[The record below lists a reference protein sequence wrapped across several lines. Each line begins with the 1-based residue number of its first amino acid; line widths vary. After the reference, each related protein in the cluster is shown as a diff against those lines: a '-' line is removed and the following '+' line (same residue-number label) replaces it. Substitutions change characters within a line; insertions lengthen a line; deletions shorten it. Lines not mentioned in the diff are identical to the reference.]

1 MIKSSSKIEL
11 LFDFSSN
18 VINDNLNGWRTKIR
32 SLAC

>member
-1 MIKSSSKIEL
+1 LKIEL

-32 SLAC
+32 SLAHADLS